1 VSAVKLLAD
10 VDAFSRD
17 DGCPVCAEAAAEAEA
32 HAEENREL
40 LTKLVVGAVV
50 EILEDSPHPIGLT
63 RMAKALLDENQSRR
77 IAELHTLRLEELRA
91 SWTDEVTREAFAPP
105 REAHG
110 PVGA

>member
-1 VSAVKLLAD
+1 
-10 VDAFSRD
+10 
-17 DGCPVCAEAAAEAEA
+17 
-32 HAEENREL
+32 
-40 LTKLVVGAVV
+40 
-50 EILEDSPHPIGLT
+50 
-63 RMAKALLDENQSRR
+63 MAKALLDENQSRR